1 MSALY
6 VIYFSEVDYLFL
18 IYDFCIEFQVGF
30 DFLLSYFYY
39 VFIYLSSGNFTALS
53 FWSIVIFR
61 MKSYFTVSFSYF
73 FNYTN
78 INLNFWDFII
88 VFSLNFLFFVIIF
101 YYCLVIVACLLFVI
115 FNYYK
120 INIEHIIYYLFLFLQ
135 KLLLNILMVL
145 F

>member
-53 FWSIVIFR
+53 FWSIIIFR